1 MTSRGKML
9 VDLAATPISRRPLMT
24 LSTNVT
30 STPLSYK
37 EKMDQTQRFL
47 DNIRVPVKA
56 DGRAD
61 NHEESFNEH
70 ADDLGNSGA
79 SLNDAFIG
87 DNEDNEND
95 GGHVDFG
102 SLGFINFTSRQE
114 AEVSDEHDGVLDADE
129 LNDNPSAESQ
139 PGPSGVAPNNKEA
152 NVSNQDPT
160 DNATAVP
167 DSTGRK
173 RATEQQKVVAK
184 KRKTVNQAR
193 KDLVDETKK
202 KTEAK
207 NPRAAKK
214 GFKDNYQTLKF
225 KISSINTKAGSSP
238 DFALFVFDNVHD
250 PASKPSTPH
259 AGKYLTYMKGNIS
272 TKFFSKQG
280 ISYNPKDFYIC
291 ENEIDLSEDKVLP
304 VQKAVEISRMNLASD
319 HLVVS
324 PEAVEAQELEALV
337 VEAQVEAPVED
348 VPLVESPE
356 TDIVVNSIVVEDNE
370 REGITVGSNSEKDVH
385 SDVDSD
391 LDIFNMRKKA
401 RSVSWGAPDYDSD
414 TSSDSDNG
422 VYSYGR
428 AAGKTLSEEKKK
440 KNSEKKK
447 RAKDANNKATT
458 DILENNENGSS
469 NKSNVASGSGK
480 QKASARGGLVGNNIS
495 RGGRAPRKSRKKN

>member
-24 LSTNVT
+24 LSTNPT

-47 DNIRVPVKA
+47 DKIRVPVKA
-56 DGRAD
+56 DGRDD
-61 NHEESFNEH
+61 NHEESLNDQ
-70 ADDLGNSGA
+70 ADDGV

-87 DNEDNEND
+87 DNEDNENDGEKTD

-139 PGPSGVAPNNKEA
+139 PGPSGVASNNKEA

-160 DNATAVP
+160 DDATAVP

-272 TKFFSKQG
+272 TKFFSQQG

-324 PEAVEAQELEALV
+324 PETVEAQELEAPV
-337 VEAQVEAPVED
+337 VEAPVEAPVVE

-356 TDIVVNSIVVEDNE
+356 TEVVVNSIVVEENE
-370 REGITVGSNSEKDVH
+370 REGITVGSNSDKDVH

-447 RAKDANNKATT
+447 RARDANNKATT
-458 DILENNENGSS
+458 DILENN
-469 NKSNVASGSGK
+469 NVASGSGK
-480 QKASARGGLVGNNIS
+480 QKSSARGGLIGNKVS